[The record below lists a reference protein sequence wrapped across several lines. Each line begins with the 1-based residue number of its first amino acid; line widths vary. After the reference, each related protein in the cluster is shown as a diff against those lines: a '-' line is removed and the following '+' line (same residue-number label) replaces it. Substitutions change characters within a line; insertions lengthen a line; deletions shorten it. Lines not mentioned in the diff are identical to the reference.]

1 MATGSY
7 VGKSKLYRAR
17 SAAHTK
23 RGGTGKAIFY
33 NNYSHNLE
41 PSTTVE
47 SNIKVYI
54 PKEYFK
60 HTGYIKDEESAAATG
75 DAKSRTS
82 MKSRQMPRK
91 PQTPFKERFNEK
103 LEYPN
108 APSQKSGSKV
118 INQGPRLRH
127 VGPGA
132 NGDDSISVL
141 SRVISQVD
149 DFKSKAS
156 ASDLMS
162 AHTGA
167 SGRSRPQTASM
178 MKRKI
183 LDRINQLDEK
193 QLEQMEKELEVKT
206 DDIKAYANGSISN
219 EDKASIITQDR
230 LKKFNEIYGYEN
242 GPATRIDEGQEE
254 GEEFDQELGVDDQSN
269 PNEGYEEQKD
279 EVHPLKDI
287 ARGQAKRLAK
297 IKPKLH
303 RSGPQSKPPTGAP
316 QSDA

>member
-1 MATGSY
+1 MQQEVQDEEDGATAVNEKQLINNGGSSHKVSKGNAGGGLLGPNNFQSQYSLQKPYESAQGNLQKNASNDVSIENLSMATGSY
-7 VGKSKLYRAR
+7 VGKSRLYRAR
-17 SAAHTK
+17 SAANTK

-41 PSTTVE
+41 PSSTVE

-60 HTGYIKDEESAAATG
+60 HTGYIKDEESAAASG

-162 AHTGA
+162 AYTGA

-193 QLEQMEKELEVKT
+193 
-206 DDIKAYANGSISN
+206 
-219 EDKASIITQDR
+219 
-230 LKKFNEIYGYEN
+230 
-242 GPATRIDEGQEE
+242 
-254 GEEFDQELGVDDQSN
+254 
-269 PNEGYEEQKD
+269 
-279 EVHPLKDI
+279 
-287 ARGQAKRLAK
+287 
-297 IKPKLH
+297 
-303 RSGPQSKPPTGAP
+303 
-316 QSDA
+316 